1 MARLEELRYFKK
13 MGVHEECDIEECWR
27 NKNPIKTR
35 WVDTNKTDN
44 EHDPNYRSRLVAKEY
59 RTSDKPELYSGTPPL
74 ELMRM
79 LIPKVADGQHCK
91 QRWCSNISIDTEIKT
106 LRCFIQTFQ
115 ERISTH
121 RRHSTSTSRFL

>member
-79 LIPKVADGQHCK
+79 LISKVADGQHCK
-91 QRWCSNISIDTEIKT
+91 QRWCSEYFNRHRDQDITLLYTDISRAYFDAPAP
-106 LRCFIQTFQ
+106 
-115 ERISTH
+115 
-121 RRHSTSTSRFL
+121 